1 VSVGIYLYENTSLIQ
16 IIFHATFS
24 EKVAQKG
31 RNRRCEREQRE
42 LAHFAEPRGG
52 EQS

>member
-1 VSVGIYLYENTSLIQ
+1 LESTFVKKSLLIQ

-52 EQS
+52 KLR